1 MEVILYYN
9 ESDDRN
15 VNKSLLQPL
24 PIAGT
29 LVDETSVMN
38 PSFLVDSDE
47 VLRRNYCYVTEF
59 ERYYWIKE
67 VSSVRTGLWRVDM
80 ECDVLMSF
88 RRDIFNLNAVVDK
101 QTDGVNG
108 DEYIDDGSLVTENS
122 MFTRIYNF
130 PNGFNSTGK
139 YILITAG

>member
-1 MEVILYYN
+1 MEIILYYN

-24 PIAGT
+24 TITGI

-59 ERYYWIKE
+59 ERYYWIRE
-67 VSSVRTGLWRVDM
+67 VSSVRTGLWKVDM

-88 RRDIFNLNAVVDK
+88 RRDIFNLNAVVEK
-101 QTDGVNG
+101 QTDDING

-130 PNGFNSTGK
+130 PAGFNSSGE